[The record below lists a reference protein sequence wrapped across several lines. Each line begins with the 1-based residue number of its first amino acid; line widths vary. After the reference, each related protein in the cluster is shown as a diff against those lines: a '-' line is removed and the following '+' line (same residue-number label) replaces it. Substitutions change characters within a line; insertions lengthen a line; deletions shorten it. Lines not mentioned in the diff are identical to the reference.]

1 MSRERAVQL
10 LSNRRFGL
18 DPLSDGEMHLIKGT
32 YGNISNALYAKKPS
46 FELSIRSIGTNRP
59 HVLRPVVASHYQDL
73 KYVQQAVW

>member
-1 MSRERAVQL
+1 VQL
-10 LSNRRFGL
+10 QSNRRFGL

-59 HVLRPVVASHYQDL
+59 HVIRPVVEWRNASHYRDL